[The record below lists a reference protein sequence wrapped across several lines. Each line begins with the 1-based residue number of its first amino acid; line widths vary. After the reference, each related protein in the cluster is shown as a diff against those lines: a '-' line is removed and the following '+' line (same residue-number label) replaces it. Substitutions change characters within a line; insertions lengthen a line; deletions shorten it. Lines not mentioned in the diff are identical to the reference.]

1 MSALHYLRTCAVAA
15 IIVGNVF
22 GGAKSADA
30 ITTTLVE
37 PSTTGAG
44 ISQETNTARFHR
56 VVVPDDLR
64 VGRPL
69 VVFLPGTGASPA
81 QYDDFVARAAELG
94 YPAVNLRYP
103 NAFTVASVCQPSP
116 DPDCFTQ
123 IRGEIIFGDGVPDP
137 QGVAYSSAAASVDG
151 PNSIVGR
158 LIALIDYVAASDPRW
173 NRFLIDD
180 ATSPYVA
187 THRGPVRLDYRKLIP
202 SGHSQGGGHAALL
215 GMRAPVDR
223 VVMLS
228 SPDDTGLFGTASWV
242 LGTSA
247 TPLYRYWGLRNFKEG
262 SLGQHEPL
270 VWDALGGGGVGAGD
284 DTSSVDVGDG
294 SGNPN
299 GSHRLVITVDLGS
312 DSANHNSTAMN
323 GRYLPGAPTAWTYLL
338 TDDGVQGDLNQD
350 GVPDC
355 EDLAIVKASFGKR
368 AGQPGFDPRAD
379 INADGVVD
387 IKDWTYINQIVSV
400 TECSK

>member
-116 DPDCFTQ
+116 DPDCFWQ
-123 IRGEIIFGDGVPDP
+123 IRGEIIFGAGVPDP
-137 QGVAYSSAAASVDG
+137 QGVPYSSAGASVDAA
-151 PNSIVGR
+151 NSIVGR
-158 LIALIDYVAASDPRW
+158 LIALIDYLSAGDPNW
-173 NRFLIDD
+173 NRFLINDP
-180 ATSPYVA
+180 SSQYVGN
-187 THRGPVRLDYRKLIP
+187 HRGPVRLDSRKLIL
-202 SGHSQGGGHAALL
+202 SGHSQGGGHAALW
-215 GMRAPVDR
+215 GMRAPVER

-242 LGTSA
+242 LQPSA
-247 TPLYRYWGLRNFKEG
+247 TPLDRFWGLRNFKEG
-262 SLGQHEPL
+262 SLGQHEPF
-270 VWDALGGGGVGAGD
+270 VWDALGGPGVGAGD
-284 DTSSVDVGDG
+284 TTASADVGDG
-294 SGNPN
+294 SGDPN
-299 GSHRLVITVDLGS
+299 HTHRLVITIDLGS

-338 TDDGVQGDLNQD
+338 TANGSGDVNGDGV
-350 GVPDC
+350 VDC
-355 EDLAIVKASFGKR
+355 KDLAIVKASFGKR

-379 INADGVVD
+379 VNADGVVD
-387 IKDWTYINQIVSV
+387 MKDYMYIKQVV
-400 TECSK
+400 FGPVC